1 MNCKFVLHCYFI
13 FDYNK
18 NLLLIKVRHYLH
30 HWWPDFSFSFPT
42 QLPKKTVIFV
52 STRFKELTEHRQR
65 TRESTVLSMDVTF
78 FTTTNGYLMC
88 LILATILDSL
98 TTNYVNW
105 KCMVSNAGLYGKSI
119 FSSCMKTLSLWFHL
133 ICIRSFVCV
142 CLYYLFVFLSIFG
155 KISVAFLNYQIRLQM
170 F

>member
-1 MNCKFVLHCYFI
+1 MS
-13 FDYNK
+13 
-18 NLLLIKVRHYLH
+18 IKVLRHIH
-30 HWWPDFSFSFPT
+30 HEWLDFSFTFPT
-42 QLPKKTVIFV
+42 QHSEKTSIFV
-52 STRFKELTEHRQR
+52 SMRYKELKEHHQR

-78 FTTTNGYLMC
+78 FTTTNGYLMY

-105 KCMVSNAGLYGKSI
+105 KCMVSNAGLYGKSK
-119 FSSCMKTLSLWFHL
+119 FSWICMKTLSLWFHL
-133 ICIRSFVCV
+133 ICIRSFICV

-155 KISVAFLNYQIRLQM
+155 KISVAFLKYQIRLQM